1 MSYNFILGPVDTDSI
16 SICKPDM
23 SPFTEEEQQ
32 SLINEI
38 NALMPQKIQY
48 AHDGYFQRCVAL
60 KAKNYVLFDGKKIKI
75 KGSAL
80 KSSTKSPRLKQFVK
94 DVINIM
100 CYAETDDER
109 NTKLLGVYNEIVKEV
124 NYLQDI
130 KPWASRKTLSS
141 TMKTSTRT
149 NETKVMDALVGSNY
163 TEGDR
168 FFTFFLNNDNLCLV
182 ENFTGDYNKTRLF
195 KSIHDTISIFDTV
208 LDVKNLFPNY
218 ALKRNQKLLEA
229 L

>member
-1 MSYNFILGPVDTDSI
+1 MQI
-16 SICKPDM
+16 S
-23 SPFTEEEQQ
+23 EE
-32 SLINEI
+32 
-38 NALMPQKIQY
+38 
-48 AHDGYFQRCVAL
+48 
-60 KAKNYVLFDGKKIKI
+60 KKIKLQTLYMEMI
-75 KGSAL
+75 KEANN
-80 KSSTKSPRLKQFVK
+80 V
-94 DVINIM
+94 
-100 CYAETDDER
+100 E
-109 NTKLLGVYNEIVKEV
+109 
-124 NYLQDI
+124 DI

-141 TMKTSTRT
+141 TMIASTRT
-149 NETKVMDALVGSNY
+149 NETKVIDALVGSSY

-168 FFTFFLNNDNLCLV
+168 FHTFYLNNDNLCLV